1 MPSKILLLED
11 DKLFNET
18 IEDFLDEEGVDVDTA
33 YHPREALDLTYHHNY
48 NLYLFD
54 VNLPYQNGFDFLE
67 MLRESGDLTPTIFM
81 TSRND
86 KQSLIEGFSKGGDDF
101 LPKPVDLD
109 ELLFRIKAV
118 LKREIRES
126 FIQIESYTFDTISKV
141 LSKDNVNLNIGTK
154 PATLLAIL
162 LEYRGKVAPLDMI
175 NQELWSP
182 SEEASAGALRV
193 YIAKLKK
200 YFPTQISNIRGV
212 GYKMQIK

>member
-18 IEDFLDEEGVDVDTA
+18 IEDFLDEEGFDVDTA

-101 LPKPVDLD
+101 LTKPVDLD

-154 PATLLAIL
+154 PAILLAIL

-193 YIAKLKK
+193 YITKLKK